1 MSHTLLSAILTISL
15 VPVIS
20 RDGREEPIIKLDMAV
35 VEADVCNCLN
45 IGKEKAVSRSYISAC
60 TGYEDRTVREAIERL
75 RKEKAI
81 LTCTDGKGYYIASE
95 DEEGSRA
102 AIEWVTGQNRRA
114 ESIRASC
121 RGAQK
126 LISRIQQMEMET

>member
-1 MSHTLLSAILTISL
+1 MRWTETSQPDSI
-15 VPVIS
+15 
-20 RDGREEPIIKLDMAV
+20 R
-35 VEADVCNCLN
+35 
-45 IGKEKAVSRSYISAC
+45 
-60 TGYEDRTVREAIERL
+60 
-75 RKEKAI
+75 
-81 LTCTDGKGYYIASE
+81 KGYYIASE

-126 LISRIQQMEMET
+126 LISRIQQMEMDT